1 MGIGAGILIAAI
13 GAVLAFAVNADI
25 EGIEVDTIGTIMII
39 AGVVIAL
46 IAAAMTA
53 SRRSRYAAADRG
65 VVADR
70 RVVVD
75 ERPPDT
81 RI

>member
-25 EGIEVDTIGTIMII
+25 DGIELDTIGTIMMI

-46 IAAAMTA
+46 IAAAVIA
-53 SRRSRYAAADRG
+53 SRRSRYADRG

>member
-25 EGIEVDTIGTIMII
+25 DGIELDTIGTIMMI

-46 IAAAMTA
+46 IAAAATA
-53 SRRSRYAAADRG
+53 SRRSRYAAADP

>member
-25 EGIEVDTIGTIMII
+25 EGIELDTIGTIMMI
-39 AGVVIAL
+39 AGVVIAVL
-46 IAAAMTA
+46 AAAVTA
-53 SRRSRYAAADRG
+53 SRRSRYVASDPG

>member
-13 GAVLAFAVNADI
+13 GAVLAFAVNAEI
-25 EGIEVDTIGTIMII
+25 EGIELDTIGTIMMI
-39 AGVVIAL
+39 AGVVIAV
-46 IAAAMTA
+46 IAAAVTA
-53 SRRSRYAAADRG
+53 SRRSRYAADRG